1 MATRGEAVRG
11 IAAVRVVASLMA
23 CAALLLPTLARAEVT
38 TVRAHGVTWL
48 QGGGAVQPIRSAPRA
63 RAGGPM
69 MVSLTRGNDRDHGRP
84 DSGPAIDSASG
95 SNIRAHLG
103 PDIRASI
110 GPDIRANLGPDIRAN
125 LGPDIRTS
133 IGPDIRANLG
143 PDIRTGIGP
152 NIRANLGPNIRA
164 NLVPNLVH
172 NIGSYSRSP
181 NGPAIRPNTDPGS
194 NSNTEPGSD
203 PDTDPDSEVAA
214 VPFIGLPGLA
224 SMFPAPAPRTGDL
237 LRTVLPFVTQAASD
251 NRLDPA
257 LLLAVIHAES
267 GFNPA
272 ALSPKGAVGLMQL
285 MPATAGRYGEP
296 DPRDPA
302 RNVRAGAAHLR
313 YLIGRYGDLPLALA
327 AYNAGEG
334 AVERHGLQIPPYAE
348 TQQYVPRVM
357 ALYRG
362 YQARLPNPLN
372 P

>member
-1 MATRGEAVRG
+1 MRGAATRGTATSGTAVSGVATRG
-11 IAAVRVVASLMA
+11 TVMRTVAAVCVAA
-23 CAALLLPTLARAEVT
+23 CASAPAALLLPTLAHAEVT
-38 TVRAHGVTWL
+38 AVRAQGVMWL
-48 QGGGAVQPIRSAPRA
+48 QGGAHAPARTVVSMPARAVAGLRGIAVAGDRA
-63 RAGGPM
+63 RARADDDSRGDGHEGG
-69 MVSLTRGNDRDHGRP
+69 RDDGRYAGRYDGRY
-84 DSGPAIDSASG
+84 DSRDDS
-95 SNIRAHLG
+95 R
-103 PDIRASI
+103 D
-110 GPDIRANLGPDIRAN
+110 D
-125 LGPDIRTS
+125 
-133 IGPDIRANLG
+133 
-143 PDIRTGIGP
+143 
-152 NIRANLGPNIRA
+152 
-164 NLVPNLVH
+164 
-172 NIGSYSRSP
+172 SRYDARY
-181 NGPAIRPNTDPGS
+181 GGRHDGDDAG
-194 NSNTEPGSD
+194 
-203 PDTDPDSEVAA
+203 DTLAAA
-214 VPFIGLPGLA
+214 VPFVGLPGALGLRGLFA
-224 SMFPAPAPRTGDL
+224 ATAPAPRTGDM

-313 YLIGRYGDLPLALA
+313 YLIARYGDLALALA

-362 YQARLPNPLN
+362 YQARIPETVNP
-372 P
+372 

>member
-1 MATRGEAVRG
+1 
-11 IAAVRVVASLMA
+11 
-23 CAALLLPTLARAEVT
+23 
-38 TVRAHGVTWL
+38 
-48 QGGGAVQPIRSAPRA
+48 
-63 RAGGPM
+63 
-69 MVSLTRGNDRDHGRP
+69 
-84 DSGPAIDSASG
+84 
-95 SNIRAHLG
+95 
-103 PDIRASI
+103 
-110 GPDIRANLGPDIRAN
+110 
-125 LGPDIRTS
+125 
-133 IGPDIRANLG
+133 
-143 PDIRTGIGP
+143 
-152 NIRANLGPNIRA
+152 
-164 NLVPNLVH
+164 
-172 NIGSYSRSP
+172 
-181 NGPAIRPNTDPGS
+181 
-194 NSNTEPGSD
+194 
-203 PDTDPDSEVAA
+203 
-214 VPFIGLPGLA
+214 
-224 SMFPAPAPRTGDL
+224 MFPAPAPRTGDL

>member
-1 MATRGEAVRG
+1 MRG

-23 CAALLLPTLARAEVT
+23 CVALLLPSLARAEVT

-69 MVSLTRGNDRDHGRP
+69 MVSLTRGNERDHGRP

-110 GPDIRANLGPDIRAN
+110 GPDIRANLGPNIRAN
-125 LGPDIRTS
+125 LGPDIR
-133 IGPDIRANLG
+133 
-143 PDIRTGIGP
+143 
-152 NIRANLGPNIRA
+152 ANLGPNIRG
-164 NLVPNLVH
+164 NLGPNLVH
-172 NIGSYSRSP
+172 NIGSYSGSP
-181 NGPAIRPNTDPGS
+181 NGPAIRPNID
-194 NSNTEPGSD
+194 PGSD
-203 PDTDPDSEVAA
+203 PNTDPDSEVAA